1 METEARTHGWPA
13 PPECQSEVALGDL
26 ALRFDLQVLLE
37 PGRKA
42 QRQVKLMGANVYSV
56 DGQEHDREEE
66 LSLGEKDC
74 QQVDRQQVGIGPLLQ
89 SHPEGLAHVQAV
101 EQVLVLDLQAQEL
114 RLGG

>member
-1 METEARTHGWPA
+1 MEAEARTHGWPA

-26 ALRFDLQVLLE
+26 ALRFVLQVLLE

-42 QRQVKLMGANVYSV
+42 QRQVKLMAVNINSV
-56 DGQEHDREEE
+56 DGQEHDRKEE

-74 QQVDRQQVGIGPLLQ
+74 QQVDGQQVGIGPLLQ